1 MTKSSPGRATR
12 REARKS
18 AGAKGTD
25 SVQSRRR
32 LGNPPGPSMEI
43 PIEKLGFPGS
53 LTEIHVVPQ
62 FADVT
67 RSDQDIL
74 TDNSEREFEAAA
86 LLSKAPSPATALNF
100 QFAEADGDSYFVF
113 VPPTMAVDTQWGTVM
128 VGKNANSEASMVKMT
143 CWARSSNEA
152 LERLQLACAAFLDHW
167 AYEATAPVYLTRL
180 RARDL
185 TSKSEMVRFSG
196 PFRSTAINPSAT
208 EIPTPLRPI
217 LALYREGL
225 GSASQIYKFLCFYKI
240 LEGYLTRLKPDLAKL
255 FRAAGLS
262 YPAPSDRVP
271 DHPDLDPSFRA
282 YIGQSITKFR
292 DDLLTPGF
300 RDAVAHF
307 EKDGLSPLV
316 MSNPSEIVRFSNTA
330 LAVELCARAV
340 IEAYRLAFRA
350 AMDAGLDLSTLAE
363 TGGQQS

>member
-1 MTKSSPGRATR
+1 MTKSSHGRTTR
-12 REARKS
+12 RAARKS
-18 AGAKGTD
+18 AGTKGTD
-25 SVQSRRR
+25 SIQTRRY
-32 LGNPPGPSMEI
+32 LGNTPGTSMEI

-53 LTEIHVVPQ
+53 LTELHIVPQ
-62 FADVT
+62 FPDVT

-74 TDNSEREFEAAA
+74 TDNSEREFKAAA
-86 LLSKAPSPATALNF
+86 LLSKAPNPVTAMNF
-100 QFAEADGDSYFVF
+100 QFTEADGDSYFLF
-113 VPPTMAVDTQWGTVM
+113 APPRMAVDTQWGRVII
-128 VGKNANSEASMVKMT
+128 GKNANSEASMAQMT
-143 CWARSSNEA
+143 CWARSANEA

-180 RARDL
+180 RAREL
-185 TSKSEMVRFSG
+185 TSKSEMVRFPV
-196 PFRSTAINPSAT
+196 PFRSTPINPSAT

-225 GSASQIYKFLCFYKI
+225 GSASPIYKFLCFYKI
-240 LEGYLTRLKPDLAKL
+240 LEGYLTRLKPNLAKL

-271 DHPDLDPSFRA
+271 DHRGLDPSFRA
-282 YIGQSITKFR
+282 YIGQSIAKFR
-292 DDLLTPGF
+292 DDLLTPDF

-330 LAVELCARAV
+330 LAVELCARTV
-340 IEAYRLAFRA
+340 IESYRLAFRA
-350 AMDAGLDLSTLAE
+350 AMDAGLDISTLAE
-363 TGGQQS
+363 TGGQ